1 MNLKADEVK
10 ICFAF
15 PPKIITCKMK
25 YKGIAFNQDYPFK
38 MIIGEK
44 FKGIVRTLKVLNW
57 PKLEIH
63 YKGVYLEQEKCTKFL
78 G

>member
-1 MNLKADEVK
+1 
-10 ICFAF
+10 
-15 PPKIITCKMK
+15 
-25 YKGIAFNQDYPFK
+25 

-63 YKGVYLEQEKCTKFL
+63 YKGVYLEEEKCTKFL